1 MHKKVQLF
9 CPKERMRKI
18 RWKKR
23 KKLSTFLQDRAGL
36 KNRLIHKVI
45 HLIHIFVDNFLSKKS
60 LSRRKY
66 VLLCLLFLTGGLF
79 YGNSFFD
86 SGGEKRKQIPAG
98 GQKRSKSPQAAKKK
112 QIPAGGGK
120 EANTR
125 DWQKEEII
133 LGKINNFSNSACE
146 FLYICYN
153 NFIGWDGNC
162 RVHGVKG
169 SVDLSGFI

>member
-9 CPKERMRKI
+9 CLKEQMRKI
-18 RWKKR
+18 RRKKR

-98 GQKRSKSPQAAKKK
+98 GE
-112 QIPAGGGK
+112 K

-125 DWQKEEII
+125 DWQKEETI